1 MLQCELIV
9 FLCDRFLLFSHSCAI
24 LSFNI
29 NKVKTAYDCFS
40 TFLGIVMSFAFFGFG
55 VFEGVKL
62 GTVICAFINGFLIG
76 RFSKLLEKHFT
87 FENRLKIEK
96 YFK

>member
-1 MLQCELIV
+1 MFHTYIAPEAYELFVKELSGKFGVEIS
-9 FLCDRFLLFSHSCAI
+9 RF
-24 LSFNI
+24 
-29 NKVKTAYDCFS
+29 KTAYDCTS
-40 TFLGIVMSFAFFGFG
+40 CAVALALSFAFFGFG
-55 VFEGVKL
+55 VFEGAKL